1 MTLSILICSLES
13 RAGQLKELTDELLR
27 QNAYSED
34 VEVLVFVDNKQYT
47 TGHKRNELL
56 KSATGKYIIFIDDD
70 DWIEPYYIEEL
81 LKAAESD
88 ADCFAIN
95 GWITTNGR
103 NKMQW
108 FLSKDNQNET
118 KFKNGTPY
126 YKRKTNHITAVKR
139 EIALKAGFP
148 DKSNAEDKFYSDR
161 VAPLC
166 KTEYKIEK
174 PMYFYKFITTNKEY

>member
-1 MTLSILICSLES
+1 MLISILICSLTS
-13 RAGQLKELTDELLR
+13 RRDKLEALIKELLYQRNDNEQIEILT
-27 QNAYSED
+27 N
-34 VEVLVFVDNKQYT
+34 VDNKQKS
-47 TGHKRNELL
+47 TGRKRQELL
-56 KSATGKYIIFIDDD
+56 MQAKGEYIIFIDDD
-70 DWIEPYYIEEL
+70 DWIESYYIEEL

-108 FLSKDNQNET
+108 FLSKYNDNVT

-126 YKRKTNHITAVKR
+126 YLRKTNHITGVKR
-139 EIALKAGFP
+139 ELALKAGFP
-148 DKSNAEDKFYSDR
+148 DKSNAEDKYYSDR

-174 PMYFYKFITTNKEY
+174 PMYQYKFITTNKEY